1 MKHTVSSTAP
11 RRGVIFWMLLLA
23 CSGILSAQPTLTT
36 IQDILYKADG
46 TRFHGT
52 VSIEWKPF
60 VTGTSSFIPQQAT
73 RVEVVNGVFRAKL
86 VPTTDASAGANYEV
100 TFASQ
105 GRYLFTDTWAVPPS
119 AAPLKVKDVRISSG
133 TVIGTPP
140 VVGQL
145 SQISDIEGLE
155 NELLI
160 RPMRG
165 FSFGYGR
172 VATIN
177 SGGQIDAVQGNLGD
191 CVLVDGSSAP
201 CGTGSTGSGSG
212 TTVGFV
218 DGEIPTGLVNSS
230 NATFSLVNA
239 PTPASSLQVFRNG
252 LLMRSGLDYNLS
264 GQTISFLA
272 ASLPQTGDALL
283 ANYRMTTAGGG
294 SGGSGGTTVT
304 NAPEILCSGIGTST
318 GSATAQ
324 DLATCVLDPT
334 VLLNGT
340 RFEVRFGFNHTG
352 GTAVAPRIAVR
363 WGAGDVLSR
372 NLSAT
377 ETTLLGTVNFTITA
391 PNTVY
396 FTDSRGVVT
405 TQSATSGIS
414 SQSLASPVTIS
425 LRGYLASASGSESV
439 ALRYYSVVRY
449 PAVP

>member
-1 MKHTVSSTAP
+1 MKHHVSSMAP
-11 RRGVIFWMLLLA
+11 GRGLIWMLLLA

-46 TRFHGT
+46 TRFQGT

-60 VTGTSSFIPQQAT
+60 LTGNSSFIPQQAT
-73 RVEVVNGVFRAKL
+73 RVEVVNGVFRTKL

-105 GRYLFTDTWAVPPS
+105 GRYLFTETWAVAPS
-119 AAPLKVKDVRISSG
+119 ATPLRVRDVRISSG

-145 SQISDIEGLE
+145 SQISDVEGLE
-155 NELLI
+155 NELLL

-177 SGGQIDAVQGNLGD
+177 SGGQIDAVQGSLGD

-201 CGTGSTGSGSG
+201 CGTGSTEGGSG

-218 DGEIPTGLVNSS
+218 DNEVPTGLVNSS
-230 NATFSLVNA
+230 NATFSLVTA
-239 PTPASSLQVFRNG
+239 PTPASSLQLYRNG
-252 LLMRSGLDYNLS
+252 LMMRSGLDYNLS

-283 ANYRMTTAGGG
+283 ANYRTTTSGGG
-294 SGGSGGTTVT
+294 TGGSGGTTVT
-304 NAPEILCSGIGTST
+304 NAPEIMCSGIGTST
-318 GSATAQ
+318 SAATAQ

-334 VLLNGT
+334 VLENGT
-340 RFEVRFGFNHTG
+340 RFEVRFGYSHTG
-352 GTAVAPRIAVR
+352 GTTIAPRIAVR
-363 WGAGDVLSR
+363 WGAGDVLAR

-377 ETTLLGTVNFTITA
+377 ETTLFGTVNFTITA
-391 PNTVY
+391 PNTIY
-396 FTDSRGVVT
+396 FTDSRGVVS
-405 TQSATSGIS
+405 TQSASSGTS
-414 SQSLASPVTIS
+414 SQSLAIPVTVS
-425 LRGYLASASGSESV
+425 LRGYLASASGAEAV
-439 ALRYYSVVRY
+439 TLRYYSVVRY
-449 PAVP
+449 PRMP